1 MKDKLL
7 KLIKELAYEKKRVI
21 LSSGKESD
29 FYIDLRNITLHP
41 EGIYLIS
48 NLFYE
53 IIRTHFPD
61 IKAVG
66 GPTLGA
72 DPIVAGLSMIS
83 HIKNNPI
90 VAFIIRKEPKKHG
103 LAKLIEGDKNLY
115 KGMKVLILEDVVTTG
130 ESSFKAYDAA
140 MDFGLNVQGI
150 LAIVDRE
157 EGAKEFFRDKN
168 IKFYSL
174 FTKKDI
180 MGE

>member
-1 MKDKLL
+1 MKEKLL
-7 KLIKELAYEKKRVI
+7 KLIREIAYEKKRVI

-48 NLFYE
+48 NMFYE
-53 IIRTHFPD
+53 IIKTDFPD
-61 IKAVG
+61 VKAVG

-72 DPIVAGLSMIS
+72 DPIVAGVSMIS
-83 HIKNNPI
+83 YIKKDPI
-90 VAFIIRKEPKKHG
+90 IAFIIRKEPKKHG

-115 KGMKVLILEDVVTTG
+115 KDMKVLILEDVVTTG
-130 ESSFKAYDAA
+130 ESSFKAYNAA

-157 EGAKEFFRDKN
+157 DGAKEFFGAKN
-168 IKFYSL
+168 IKFRSL

-180 MGE
+180 TGE

>member
-1 MKDKLL
+1 MKERLL
-7 KLIKELAYEKKRVI
+7 ELIKKIAYEKKRVI

-41 EGIYLIS
+41 EGLYLVS

-53 IIRTHFPD
+53 AIQKNFPD
-61 IKAVG
+61 VKAIG

-72 DPIVAGLSMIS
+72 DPIVAGVSLIS
-83 HIKNNPI
+83 HMKNNPLT
-90 VAFIIRKEPKKHG
+90 AFIIRREPKKYG

-115 KGMKVLILEDVVTTG
+115 KGMKALILEDVVTTG
-130 ESSFKAYDAA
+130 ESSFKAYNNAKE
-140 MDFGLNVQGI
+140 FGLDVEGI
-150 LAIVDRE
+150 MAIVDRE
-157 EGAKEFFRDKN
+157 DGASDFFRKQN

-180 MGE
+180 TGE

>member
-1 MKDKLL
+1 MRER
-7 KLIKELAYEKKRVI
+7 LIQLIRELSYEKKKVI

-41 EGIYLIS
+41 EGIYIVS
-48 NLFYE
+48 NMFYE
-53 IIRTHFPD
+53 LITKNFED

-72 DPIVAGLSMIS
+72 DPIVAGVSLVS
-83 HIKNNPI
+83 HLKNNPI
-90 VAFIIRKEPKKHG
+90 FAFIIRKEPKKYG

-130 ESSFKAYDAA
+130 ESSYKAYNSAK
-140 MDFGLNVQGI
+140 DFGLDVQGI

-157 EGAKEFFRDKN
+157 DGANEFFKEKN
-168 IKFYSL
+168 IKFFSL
-174 FTKKDI
+174 LTKKDI
-180 MGE
+180 VGG